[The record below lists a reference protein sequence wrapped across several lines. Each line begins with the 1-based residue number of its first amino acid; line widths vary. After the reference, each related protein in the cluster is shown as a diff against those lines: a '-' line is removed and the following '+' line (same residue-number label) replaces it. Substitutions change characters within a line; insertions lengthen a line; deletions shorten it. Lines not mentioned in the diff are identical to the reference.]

1 MNNELLRHTISTIL
15 YRFEKSIK
23 GSPSGFGDFSLGK
36 GSRSPKEIIS
46 HMCDVIHST
55 RVFMEREILPQE
67 QIEQLSFEKE
77 TERFR
82 SELSM
87 VDKLLASKALSIN
100 YAKRLLQGP
109 FSDVLTHIGQLAMLQ
124 RIVGNPL
131 DWEDF
136 SSSDIRTEN

>member
-1 MNNELLRHTISTIL
+1 
-15 YRFEKSIK
+15 
-23 GSPSGFGDFSLGK
+23 
-36 GSRSPKEIIS
+36 
-46 HMCDVIHST
+46 MCDVIHST